1 MRHRKKG
8 KILSRKTGPRVA
20 LLKNLAASLIICERI
35 KTTEAKAKVLRG
47 IAEKLVT
54 IGKINDLTTY
64 RRLLAY
70 LPTKIAA
77 KKVLEQLSPKYKEIK
92 GGYTRIIKLGR
103 RKGDAAEMA
112 QIEFV

>member
-8 KILSRKTGPRVA
+8 KILDRKIGPRIA
-20 LLKNLAASLIICERI
+20 LLKNLADSLIIHEKI

-47 IAEKLVT
+47 VVEKLIT
-54 IGKINDLTTY
+54 IGKENNLTTY

-70 LPTKIAA
+70 LPTKISA
-77 KKVLEQLSPKYKEIK
+77 KKILEKLSPKYKEVK
-92 GGYTRIIKLGR
+92 GGYTRIIKLGQ
-103 RKGDAAEMA
+103 RKGDASEMA